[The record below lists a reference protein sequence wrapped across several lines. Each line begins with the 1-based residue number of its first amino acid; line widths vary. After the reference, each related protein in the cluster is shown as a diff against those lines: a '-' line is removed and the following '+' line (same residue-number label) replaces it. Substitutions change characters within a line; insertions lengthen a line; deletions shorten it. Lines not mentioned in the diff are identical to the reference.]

1 MDDEKK
7 RKWPSWLQGP
17 TFRSLVCFL
26 AGLPLTILVMSIA
39 DPLLE
44 PVRQS
49 RSLRMVVFPAIMGWI
64 ILVSVLGL
72 GITIRRQADEIP
84 RSPALQAGP
93 ASGCMMALNGI
104 VLALAILA
112 LILFFAVE

>member
-7 RKWPSWLQGP
+7 RWPDWLRGP

-26 AGLPLTILVMSIA
+26 AGLPLTILIMSIA

-64 ILVSVLGL
+64 ILVSLLGL
-72 GITIRRQADEIP
+72 GITIRRQSEEIP
-84 RSPALQAGP
+84 RSPALKAGP
-93 ASGCMMALNGI
+93 ASGCLMALNGI
-104 VLALAILA
+104 VLALAIIS
-112 LILFFAVE
+112 LILFFVIG

>member
-1 MDDEKK
+1 MHDGKK
-7 RKWPSWLQGP
+7 ATPSWLHGP

-26 AGLPLTILVMSIA
+26 AGLPLTVLVMWIA

-64 ILVSVLGL
+64 ILVSAIGL
-72 GITIRRQADEIP
+72 GITIRRQAWEIP
-84 RSPALQAGP
+84 RSHALQASP
-93 ASGCMMALNGI
+93 PSGCLMALNGI
-104 VLALAILA
+104 VLGLAIIA

>member
-1 MDDEKK
+1 VISEK
-7 RKWPSWLQGP
+7 RKGPDWLHGP

-26 AGLPLTILVMSIA
+26 AGLPLTILIMWIA

-64 ILVSVLGL
+64 ILVSALGL
-72 GITIRRQADEIP
+72 GITIRRQSEEIP
-84 RSPALQAGP
+84 RSPALKASP
-93 ASGCMMALNGI
+93 SSGCLMTLNGI
-104 VLALAILA
+104 VLALAIIA
-112 LILFFAVE
+112 LVMFFVVG